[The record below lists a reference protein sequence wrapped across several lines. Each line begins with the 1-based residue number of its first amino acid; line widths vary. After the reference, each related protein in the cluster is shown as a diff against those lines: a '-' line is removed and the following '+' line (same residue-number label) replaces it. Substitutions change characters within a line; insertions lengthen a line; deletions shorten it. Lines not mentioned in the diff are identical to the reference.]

1 MRVLGIDFGLSRI
14 GLAISDAEGEMAFP
28 LKTVYKETREQAY
41 QEIQDVVAQRGVGA
55 VALGLPLDLEGRRT
69 LSTRQ
74 ADNFRR
80 ELSDRLNIPVHLVD
94 ETCTS
99 AEAEAKLREAGVPPK
114 KRKGLLDQQA
124 AVEILETFLHNKSYF
139 E

>member
-1 MRVLGIDFGLSRI
+1 MRVLGIDFGLRRI

-28 LKTVYKETREQAY
+28 LKTVFKQTREQAFE
-41 QEIQDVVAQRGVGA
+41 EIRSVVIQRGVEA

-74 ADNFRR
+74 AENFRR
-80 ELSDRLNIPVHLVD
+80 ELCTRLDLPVHLVD

-99 AEAEAKLREAGVPPK
+99 AQAEAKLREAGVPPK
-114 KRKGLLDQQA
+114 KRKALLDQQA
-124 AVEILETFLHNKSYF
+124 AVEILESFLHNR
-139 E
+139 